1 MLPSM
6 EDTLLVELSL
16 QKSTTRTCLMRMI
29 YQDERNVL
37 RLSEFTRLMRTYT
50 NICYH
55 EKVELEVCI

>member
-16 QKSTTRTCLMRMI
+16 QRSMTRTCSMQMI
-29 YQDERNVL
+29 YQDEKNVL

-50 NICYH
+50 KICYH